1 MIGQL
6 ASHYRVLEKLGGGGM
21 GVVYKAEEIELGRF
35 VALKFLP
42 EDVALQVHRTVRGQ
56 QMRSEKMRK
65 WHSALFVSIGLV
77 LMLIGA
83 MVWAQ
88 QTQQQPQAT
97 SAPTQLHQTMQ
108 QSQTPQTPS
117 STQAARFP
125 ARSQQPAG
133 QESPSPQPP
142 GEAELLHVLVGQSLE
157 VSSPQPIKHVSV
169 SRPGV
174 IDAAIEDS
182 NHIKINGKAAGGVS
196 LEVLDEAGESQIFYV
211 YVDLDVSAQA
221 GQLPETPI
229 DNPAPAQV
237 GKKTRTAWLGW
248 VVFASVLL
256 LAGAV
261 LIMRRRRQPASYR
274 LDLQTAKVAPND
286 GRAESAPAR
295 TQAARDEK
303 PHMGETVTAAKRL
316 ERIYALGWPA
326 GFESISK
333 AAAPPTGFAK
343 VGESQPEPASA
354 SIEPKAPPF
363 SSEMRSGEGSV
374 SVTNQPEKPVNV
386 YASTF
391 VRSDERDL
399 SGPDQI
405 REVPISDIEERLSR
419 VSLAAEALE
428 GRVGAL
434 LEDFQGRIEGSLQ
447 AFQGKGAQ
455 QAEDLEKTAQELGG
469 RWSQQFQK
477 QAEAAVERLREE
489 LNTSGRIVEE
499 SKQQLA
505 SLAEAK
511 LASLMQAVR
520 DEYGRQL
527 AQSIPERTQMMQEA
541 ADAGVKSIK
550 QAAEEAIAQFETAE
564 QKRETSYQQ
573 LAQTFQEQTQAMHE
587 AADAHVKSIK
597 QAAEEAIAQSQAAAQ
612 KNEASILACARAAE
626 ERFTGVSSALEAL
639 QGRVGALAGDFQS
652 ESAKRAEDFEKT
664 AQELGGRCSRQFQQ
678 QAQEA
683 VEQLREEVKNSG
695 RFVEGSKQQLAS
707 LAEAKLASVGQAA
720 AYAVASLEAAEAKL
734 REEFDASERTLAESR
749 ERLAGF
755 AEARIALLNQVAS
768 SAVADLEAQQI
779 HFRRQHATSRKEP
792 EDLFTRRSAYPS
804 ATFDDNGAPS
814 KRRGVTAVLAV
825 GAGLFLLVAAQQL
838 GVYLSTPPP
847 VQMHLQ
853 AEAPPEFADE
863 SPSWS
868 VKRRVEEEE
877 MARDYWRAAAFSLQR
892 IYPFGSQ
899 LPADPPPEFQVYNQ
913 DAPTEGGRAVTETR
927 AHYWEKLRVC
937 WGQRRFWVESQPVKE
952 TWADRLRGVWAQN

>member
-6 ASHYRVLEKLGGGGM
+6 ASHCGVLEKISGGGM
-21 GVVYKAEEIELGRF
+21 GVVYKAEDIEVGRF

-42 EDVALQVHRTVRGQ
+42 EDVAFHVHRTVREQ
-56 QMRSEKMRK
+56 QMRSKKMRK
-65 WHSALFVSIGLV
+65 WHSALFVSIGVV

-83 MVWAQ
+83 LAWAQ

-97 SAPTQLHQTMQ
+97 SAPTQVHQTMQ
-108 QSQTPQTPS
+108 QSQAPQTPS
-117 STQAARFP
+117 PTQAARFL
-125 ARSQQPAG
+125 AQSQQPAG
-133 QESPSPQPP
+133 KESPSPQPP

-157 VSSPQPIKHVSV
+157 VSSLEPIKHLSV
-169 SRPGV
+169 SSPGV

-182 NHIKINGKAAGGVS
+182 NHIKINGKTAGGVS
-196 LEVLDEAGESQIFYV
+196 MEVLDEAGESQIFYV
-211 YVDLDVSAQA
+211 YVDLDASAQA

-229 DNPAPAQV
+229 DNPAPTQV
-237 GKKTRTAWLGW
+237 GKKTSTAWLGW

-256 LAGAV
+256 LAGVV

-286 GRAESAPAR
+286 GRAEPAPAR
-295 TQAARDEK
+295 TQATRDEK
-303 PHMGETVTAAKRL
+303 PQTGETVTAAKRL
-316 ERIYALGWPA
+316 ERIYALDWPA
-326 GFESISK
+326 SFESISE

-343 VGESQPEPASA
+343 VGESQPEPAPA

-374 SVTNQPEKPVNV
+374 FVTNQPEKPVNV

-405 REVPISDIEERLSR
+405 RDVPISDIEERLSR

-455 QAEDLEKTAQELGG
+455 QAEDLEKIAQELGG
-469 RWSQQFQK
+469 RWSQQFQR
-477 QAEAAVERLREE
+477 QAEAAVEGLREE
-489 LNTSGRIVEE
+489 LKTSGRIVEE

-505 SLAEAK
+505 SLSEAK
-511 LASLMQAVR
+511 LASLMQAFR
-520 DEYGRQL
+520 DEYDRQL
-527 AQSIPERTQMMQEA
+527 AQSIRERTQMMQEA

-550 QAAEEAIAQFETAE
+550 QAAEEASAQLEAAE

-573 LAQTFQEQTQAMHE
+573 LVQTFQEKTQAMHE

-639 QGRVGALAGDFQS
+639 QGRVGALAGDLQL
-652 ESAKRAEDFEKT
+652 ESAKRAEDFEKA
-664 AQELGGRCSRQFQQ
+664 AQELGGRWSRQFQQ

-683 VEQLREEVKNSG
+683 MEQLREEVKNSG

-720 AYAVASLEAAEAKL
+720 GYAAASLETAAAKL
-734 REEFDASERTLAESR
+734 REEFGTSERTLAESR

-768 SAVADLEAQQI
+768 SAVADLEAEQ
-779 HFRRQHATSRKEP
+779 RRYRPQYATSRKEL
-792 EDLFTRRSAYPS
+792 EGLFTRRSAYPS
-804 ATFDDNGAPS
+804 PIFDDNGAPS
-814 KRRGVTAVLAV
+814 KRRRVTAMLTLA
-825 GAGLFLLVAAQQL
+825 AGLFLVVTARQV

-853 AEAPPEFADE
+853 GEAPPNFADE
-863 SPSWS
+863 SPNWS
-868 VKRRVEEEE
+868 AKRRAKEEET
-877 MARDYWRAAAFSLQR
+877 ARDYWRAAAFSLQR
-892 IYPFGSQ
+892 RYPFGSQ
-899 LPADPPPEFQVYNQ
+899 LPADPLPEFQVDNQ
-913 DAPTEGGRAVTETR
+913 YDPTEDARAVAETR
-927 AHYWEKLRVC
+927 ARYWEKLRAC
-937 WGQRRFWVESQPVKE
+937 WVQRRFWLESQPEKE
-952 TWADRLRGVWAQN
+952 TWEDRLRRFWARI